1 MRLIAAVSLLAAV
14 AIAGV
19 LVAGML
25 GRASGAERAVE
36 RYRDAW
42 SRGDDVAAARVTSRP
57 AEAGRALRA
66 SRRGLDGARVAARV
80 VGLKEDGDRAGARLR
95 VTWRVP
101 RYGRFSY
108 DTRLQLRRDADRWA
122 IVWRPAMLHPKLDA
136 GSRLGTARTAA
147 RRGRIVDRRG
157 RALVTERAV
166 VDVAVEVRRVREPA
180 VTARRL
186 AQLLDVD
193 ARRLARAIRRARRGQ
208 FVPVITLRRAAYERI
223 ADELQ
228 QVRGSSLLAGT
239 APLAPTKSYGRALL
253 GTVAPATAEQ
263 LARLGKAYRPGDEIG
278 QWGLQAVFE
287 KRLAG
292 IETREVVIRSTAR
305 RTVLA
310 RLARKPGRHGR
321 SLRTT
326 LDRDAQA
333 AAERA
338 LGSDR
343 RNAAL
348 VAVQPSSGDMLA
360 VANRPADSSFNR
372 ALEGR
377 YPPGSTFKVVSTAA
391 LLRDGLD
398 VDATVPCPP
407 TATIDGR
414 AFRNFEGQAR
424 GRVPFRT
431 DFAQSC
437 NTAFVSLGDRLEPG
451 VLTDVARSFGL
462 GHALDLALPAARASV
477 PAARAPVARAAM
489 MIGQDRI
496 LASPLQM
503 AGVAA
508 TVAAGRW
515 RAPRLAAGDPRRAAE
530 PLPEAQAAT
539 LRELMRAVVTSG
551 TGTALAGVGGEP
563 AGKSGTAEYGG
574 GDPPPTHAWF
584 IALRGDLALAVL
596 VEGGRAGGTVAA
608 PIAARFFAAL
618 DRADRRSDVS
628 DR

>member
-1 MRLIAAVSLLAAV
+1 VRLIAVVSLVAAV

-19 LVAGML
+19 IIAGVL
-25 GRASGAERAVE
+25 GRASGAERAVD

-42 SRGDDVAAARVTSRP
+42 SRGDDAAAARLTSRP
-57 AEAGRALRA
+57 EQAAKALRA
-66 SRRGLDGARVAARV
+66 SRSGLDGARVNARV
-80 VGLKEDGDRAGARLR
+80 VALKEDGRRAGARLR

-108 DTRLQLRRDADRWA
+108 DARLRLARDGDRWT

-147 RRGRIVDRRG
+147 RRGRIVDRDG

-166 VDVAVEVRRVREPA
+166 VDVAVAVRRVREPA

-186 AQLLDVD
+186 AQLVDVD
-193 ARRLARAIRRARRGQ
+193 ARRLARAVRRARRGQ

-223 ADELQ
+223 AGELQ
-228 QVRGSSLLAGT
+228 QVRGVSLLAGT
-239 APLAPTKSYGRALL
+239 APLAPSKTFGRALL

-263 LARLGKAYRPGDEIG
+263 LERLGKAYRPGDEIG

-292 IETREVVIRSTAR
+292 TETSEIVIRSTASR
-305 RTVLA
+305 AVLA
-310 RLARKPGRHGR
+310 RLARKPGRDGR

-333 AAERA
+333 VAERA
-338 LGSDR
+338 LGTAR

-348 VAVQPSSGDMLA
+348 VAVQPSSGDVLA
-360 VANRPADSSFNR
+360 VANRPADASFNR
-372 ALEGR
+372 AFEGR

-398 VDATVPCPP
+398 VGATVACPP
-407 TATIDGR
+407 TATVDGR

-437 NTAFVSLGDRLEPG
+437 NTAFVSLADRLEVG
-451 VLTDVARSFGL
+451 ALTEVARSFGL
-462 GHALDLALPAARASV
+462 GQALDLALPAARASV
-477 PAARAPVARAAM
+477 PAATAPAR
-489 MIGQDRI
+489 R
-496 LASPLQM
+496 
-503 AGVAA
+503 
-508 TVAAGRW
+508 
-515 RAPRLAAGDPRRAAE
+515 
-530 PLPEAQAAT
+530 
-539 LRELMRAVVTSG
+539 
-551 TGTALAGVGGEP
+551 
-563 AGKSGTAEYGG
+563 
-574 GDPPPTHAWF
+574 
-584 IALRGDLALAVL
+584 
-596 VEGGRAGGTVAA
+596 
-608 PIAARFFAAL
+608 
-618 DRADRRSDVS
+618 
-628 DR
+628 

>member
-1 MRLIAAVSLLAAV
+1 MRLVAAVSLLAAV

-19 LVAGML
+19 LVAAML

-42 SRGDDVAAARVTSRP
+42 SRGDDAAAARVTSRP

-66 SRRGLDGARVAARV
+66 SRRGLDGARVAARI

-108 DTRLQLRRDADRWA
+108 DARLQLRRDGDRWV
-122 IVWRPAMLHPKLDA
+122 IVWRPAMLHPELDA

-186 AQLLDVD
+186 ARLLDVD

-228 QVRGSSLLAGT
+228 QVRGISLLAGT
-239 APLAPTKSYGRALL
+239 APLAPTKAYGRALL

-263 LARLGKAYRPGDEIG
+263 LERLGKAYRPGDEIG

-305 RTVLA
+305 RAVLA
-310 RLARKPGRHGR
+310 RLARKPGRDGR

-348 VAVQPSSGDMLA
+348 VAVQPSSGDVLA

-407 TATIDGR
+407 TATVDGR

-437 NTAFVSLGDRLEPG
+437 NTAFVSLADRLQPG

-462 GHALDLALPAARASV
+462 GRALDLALPAARASV

-515 RAPRLAAGDPRRAAE
+515 RAPRLAVGDPRRAAE
-530 PLPEAQAAT
+530 PLPEAQAVT

-551 TGTALAGVGGEP
+551 TGTALADVAGEP

-574 GDPPPTHAWF
+574 GNPPPTHAWF
-584 IALRGDLALAVL
+584 IALRDDLALAVL

-608 PIAARFFAAL
+608 PIAARFLAAL
-618 DRADRRSDVS
+618 DR
-628 DR
+628 